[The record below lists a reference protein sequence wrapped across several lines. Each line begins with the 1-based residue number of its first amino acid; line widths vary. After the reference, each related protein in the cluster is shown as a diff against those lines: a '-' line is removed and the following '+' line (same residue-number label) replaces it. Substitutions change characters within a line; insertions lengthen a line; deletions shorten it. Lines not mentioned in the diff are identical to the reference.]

1 VINAVKSHFEEI
13 RLDQV
18 KLVQKFLRIKKDNK
32 VDVNYNLRKPTRPR
46 YAGNVDTTN
55 AEEIFFKNV

>member
-1 VINAVKSHFEEI
+1 VVEAVKSHFEEI

-32 VDVNYNLRKPTRPR
+32 VDLSYNLRKPTRPR
-46 YAGNVDTTN
+46 YAGNVDAT
-55 AEEIFFKNV
+55 